1 MSELSHLRTLLKEIK
16 TGEAW
21 PELWRHLEQVR
32 DQCLEGLLQCN
43 SWDEYLEKRGEL
55 NALNRWFEFGDDLLE
70 RLVEVERER
79 DGRRGDRGPGAGRAA
94 AARS

>member
-1 MSELSHLRTLLKEIK
+1 MSDHSQHRSILQEVK

-21 PELWRHLEQVR
+21 PELWAHLEQAR
-32 DQCLEGLLQCN
+32 NQALEALLQCN
-43 SWDEYLEKRGEL
+43 SWDEYLEKRGEI

-79 DGRRGDRGPGAGRAA
+79 DGRRGSERGTGRAA
-94 AARS
+94 RANGG